1 MFEIVENDAQHA
13 RIKVIGVGGGGGNA
27 VNTMIDLGLDGVDFI
42 AANTDMQA
50 LRSNKAPTKVQLG
63 RELTKGL
70 GAGANPEVGK
80 NAALEDQRIITEML
94 AGADMVFITAGMG
107 GGTGTGGAPVI
118 ARIAKE
124 IGALTVGVVTKPF
137 AFEGKQRGRQADVG
151 ISELRETVDT
161 LITIPNEKLLVLA
174 EDNLTM
180 LDAFKQADQV
190 LWQAVKGISDLITIP
205 GLINL
210 DFADVRTVM
219 RETGMAL
226 MGTGI
231 SRGDHRALDAATRAI
246 SSPLLEDMS
255 IKGATGVLINITG
268 GPNMTL
274 KEISEASKLVQEEA
288 HEEANILFG
297 AVIDEKMEEEI
308 CVTVIATGFNKPL
321 AKGIQTMPW
330 RKTAGTTKQ
339 PMIQAPTH
347 QPPAYQQPPAQ
358 VSQQAYQP
366 AAYQPANY
374 QPSNYQQTP
383 TQEVTATTRLA
394 LKENG
399 TVVEVPDYTVTRTPL
414 DEPMRLKDLIEE
426 IGVQDFQEDEYDIPT
441 FLRKQ
446 AD

>member
-1 MFEIVENDAQHA
+1 MFELVENEGQHA
-13 RIKVIGVGGGGGNA
+13 KIKVIGVGGGGGNA
-27 VNTMIDLGLDGVDFI
+27 VNTMMDLGLDGVDFI
-42 AANTDMQA
+42 VANTDMQA

-118 ARIAKE
+118 ARIARE
-124 IGALTVGVVTKPF
+124 VGALTVGVVTKPF
-137 AFEGKQRGRQADVG
+137 AFEGKQRARQAEQGMV
-151 ISELRETVDT
+151 ELKEVVDT
-161 LITIPNEKLLVLA
+161 LITIPNEKLLILA

-180 LDAFKQADQV
+180 LEAFKQADQV

-219 RETGMAL
+219 KETGMAL

-231 SRGDHRALDAATRAI
+231 SRGEHRAIDAATRAI

-268 GPNMTL
+268 GMNMTL
-274 KEISEASKLVQEEA
+274 KEISEASRLVQEEA

-321 AKGIQTMPW
+321 AKGMPSSW
-330 RKTAGTTKQ
+330 RRPVAGVQARQ
-339 PMIQAPTH
+339 PMVQTQATAPT
-347 QPPAYQQPPAQ
+347 YQQPMTAQ
-358 VSQQAYQP
+358 TTEV
-366 AAYQPANY
+366 
-374 QPSNYQQTP
+374 
-383 TQEVTATTRLA
+383 VTATTRLA

-399 TVVEVPDYTVTRTPL
+399 TVVEVPEYTVSRTPL

-426 IGVQDFQEDEYDIPT
+426 IGVSDFQEDEYDIPT
-441 FLRKQ
+441 FLRKG